1 MRCQKCGSSYIGRT
15 FTYSGTFIVT
25 QFGEQISDNLTPVP
39 SSQYWRCLDCNSQ
52 VMKVS
57 EEEEN

>member
-25 QFGEQISDNLTPVP
+25 QYGEQISDNLTPVP
-39 SSQYWRCLDCNSQ
+39 SSRYWRCLDCNAQ
-52 VMKVS
+52 VTKVI
-57 EEEEN
+57 EEEEY

>member
-25 QFGEQISDNLTPVP
+25 RSGEQISDNLIPVP
-39 SSQYWRCLDCNSQ
+39 SGRYWRCLECNALVQ
-52 VMKVS
+52 KIT
-57 EEEEN
+57 EEEL